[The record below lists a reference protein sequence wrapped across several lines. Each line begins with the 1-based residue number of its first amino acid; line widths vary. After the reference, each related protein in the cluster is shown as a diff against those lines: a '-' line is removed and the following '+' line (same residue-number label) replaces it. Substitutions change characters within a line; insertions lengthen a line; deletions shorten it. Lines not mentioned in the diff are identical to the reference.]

1 MTIDPRLADRRTA
14 VAEDRARR
22 NITRLLRLIGL
33 VALAAAVTWLFL
45 SPTLSVEVLELNGVQ
60 FSSAP
65 AILDS
70 ERVEEGRPLI
80 LIRPGDVESALL
92 EDPWIKTADV
102 DLDWPKRVVVT
113 VVERAPTAWVE
124 TAAGW
129 ARRAVDGVVLPGPA
143 EPDGT
148 LGVIA
153 MPFLDDAVATQDETL
168 RGALEFLDNLPSSL
182 SAVARVEIRESELW
196 AQVGGFDVRL
206 GRPIEMAE
214 KALTVATL
222 LQEDLEPGSILNVI
236 APTNPAV
243 SLPGTDEGEDPAS
256 EEQP

>member
-22 NITRLLRLIGL
+22 NISRLLRAIGV
-33 VALAAAVTWLFL
+33 VAVAAAIVWLFL
-45 SPTLSVEVLELNGVQ
+45 SPTFSVASLELKGVQ
-60 FSSAP
+60 VSSAP

-70 ERVEEGRPLI
+70 ERVEEGRPLV
-80 LIRPGDVESALL
+80 LIRTGDVEAALL

-102 DLDWPKRVVVT
+102 DLDWPSRVVVI
-113 VVERAPTAWVE
+113 VVERTPTAWVE
-124 TAAGW
+124 TATGW
-129 ARRAVDGVVLPGPA
+129 ARRAVDGVVLPGPE

-148 LGVIA
+148 LGVVA
-153 MPFLDDAVATQDETL
+153 MPFLDNEAALESEEL
-168 RGALEFLDNLPSSL
+168 LGALEFLDNLPTSL
-182 SAVARVEIRESELW
+182 SAAARVEIRESELW

-206 GRPIEMAE
+206 GRPIEMGE

-222 LQEDLEPGSILNVI
+222 LEEDLEPGSIINVI

-243 SLPGTDEGEDPAS
+243 SLPGSGDGEDPGP